1 MCTVHCKDPK
11 GGTSWQCGH
20 VHITKFN
27 QKRIFTYDDP
37 RHHEAASA
45 SDHSPH
51 QHEVYA
57 DGDDAADYAEG
68 EEPRQVDG
76 GGGRH
81 VSDLLVSLLVDG
93 ALLII
98 PPDLV
103 LSRIQVSEAGWEMCE
118 FSYQFRG

>member
-1 MCTVHCKDPK
+1 MQPLSGKCDLQSGKLER
-11 GGTSWQCGH
+11 WH
-20 VHITKFN
+20 VTKLSEL
-27 QKRIFTYDDP
+27 KETFTYDDP

-45 SDHSPH
+45 TDSAPH

-81 VSDLLVSLLVDG
+81 VPHLPVSLLVNG

-103 LSRIQVSEAGWEMCE
+103 LPRIQVSEVDM
-118 FSYQFRG
+118 